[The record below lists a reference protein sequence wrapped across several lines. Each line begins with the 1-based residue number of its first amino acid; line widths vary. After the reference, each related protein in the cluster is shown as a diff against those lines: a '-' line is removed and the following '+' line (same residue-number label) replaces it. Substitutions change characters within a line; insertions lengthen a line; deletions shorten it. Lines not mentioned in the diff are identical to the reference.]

1 MNSAVAID
9 PPVQPINPWWPL
21 PLALVL
27 WALMLWGFGFFFAA
41 PAKVASIPPAPIDAR
56 IIELPPPPAPPK
68 LQPKPVVKAEK
79 VARPVPVVRPTPQA
93 VQTPPPAPK
102 VALPTPPAP
111 VPAPTHAEP
120 APVPP
125 PPKPEPSPSTGQGGT
140 QQMGARALYQ
150 PKPTLPEDLRDET
163 IHTVVMARF
172 HIKPDGSA
180 TVELTQA
187 APNPRVNQLILNTL
201 KTWRFF
207 PAIQAGKPVAS
218 VQDVKVAIDVE

>member
-1 MNSAVAID
+1 MNSAAAID
-9 PPVQPINPWWPL
+9 PPVRPINPWWPL

-79 VARPVPVVRPTPQA
+79 VARPVAVRPTPQP
-93 VQTPPPAPK
+93 VQTPPSAPK

-111 VPAPTHAEP
+111 LPPPTHAEP

-125 PPKPEPSPSTGQGGT
+125 APKPEPSPSIGPAGT

-150 PKPTLPEDLRDET
+150 PKPKLPEDLRDET
-163 IHTVVMARF
+163 IHTVLVARF
-172 HIKPDGSA
+172 HINPDGSA
-180 TVELTQA
+180 TVELIQPT
-187 APNPRVNQLILNTL
+187 PNPRINQGFLNTL

-218 VQDVKVAIDVE
+218 VLDVKLPIDVE